1 MPPPL
6 QRRVCC
12 VCALMGSA
20 GKGLQA
26 TGEVPSLTA
35 EELEVVAA
43 AQHAAR
49 IAATQPVEK
58 CGSCSHCLDP
68 SKKKACRA
76 VLMQRKELMALR
88 GSWLE

>member
-1 MPPPL
+1 
-6 QRRVCC
+6 
-12 VCALMGSA
+12 MGSA